1 MAHTETTLD
10 VCTVCVCVFL
20 QLSGLFTSLVVL
32 IVLLLIG
39 PLFYFLPKVC
49 SYASIST
56 NTGQRKSEGNFSHL
70 ILLSLSSG
78 SLGMHQCHQP
88 QADVSAVPRLT

>member
-1 MAHTETTLD
+1 MYVFVPQINWIKKDTDQGFIIGDEQVLF
-10 VCTVCVCVFL
+10 VFL

-49 SYASIST
+49 
-56 NTGQRKSEGNFSHL
+56 
-70 ILLSLSSG
+70 
-78 SLGMHQCHQP
+78 
-88 QADVSAVPRLT
+88 

>member
-1 MAHTETTLD
+1 MWF
-10 VCTVCVCVFL
+10 VIP

-49 SYASIST
+49 
-56 NTGQRKSEGNFSHL
+56 
-70 ILLSLSSG
+70 
-78 SLGMHQCHQP
+78 
-88 QADVSAVPRLT
+88 

>member
-1 MAHTETTLD
+1 MYVFNSFLSYVS
-10 VCTVCVCVFL
+10 VCTLNLLNKKDTDQSFRICDQRVLFVFL

-49 SYASIST
+49 
-56 NTGQRKSEGNFSHL
+56 
-70 ILLSLSSG
+70 
-78 SLGMHQCHQP
+78 
-88 QADVSAVPRLT
+88 